1 MYSNNNLF
9 KPVASITI
17 TWLKIHLIRLD
28 QALIVLRQCRQKHD
42 WRHMFKTVDPLSSL
56 WPLTSDIH
64 HSTGEKYS
72 IVCASIGEGR
82 GLCSRAAITENLI
95 NSYMYQTSRGLYSRV
110 AIVEKVLTW
119 IWLYWWWRGIRW
131 SRWWVHEPWARPGWW
146 VGNPR
151 HRSGPGHLDSWRVGL

>member
-1 MYSNNNLF
+1 MCVWCVCMCVCVCVGVCDVCVWVCVCVIRYDYYKIWLNKLIIIKYMYSNNNLHVF
-9 KPVASITI
+9 KPVASIMI

-64 HSTGEKYS
+64 HSTGEEYS

-95 NSYMYQTSRGLYSRV
+95 NSYMYTISN
-110 AIVEKVLTW
+110 E
-119 IWLYWWWRGIRW
+119 
-131 SRWWVHEPWARPGWW
+131 
-146 VGNPR
+146 
-151 HRSGPGHLDSWRVGL
+151 